1 MRFNGYDL
9 NLLVALEVILT
20 EKNVTRAAKKL
31 NLSQSATSNALARLR
46 LQFNDELLM
55 SSGKTFHRTARAD
68 ELLKKVRPI
77 LAQIEKEVILETST
91 DPRTAERYIKI
102 IASDYVSLTALGQ
115 SLKIIHHEAPGLRF
129 EVSRMHDTPSLLLEK
144 YDIDFLITLDIFAA
158 PSHPYFTYFEDEYV
172 GLVAKENMT
181 LKKKLTQDEYLA
193 MPHIV
198 VRFESGG
205 APTHDDRYFEQLGL
219 NKNIYAVIPSHALI
233 PYFLAHTDFIA
244 TVQRRQ
250 AETFIKHF
258 PLKIVELPLTIP
270 PIKEIIQ
277 WHAARDGD
285 QILQWLRGRLIS
297 TLPNANREISTT
309 IDNIT

>member
-68 ELLKKVRPI
+68 ELLKKVRP
-77 LAQIEKEVILETST
+77 LLSQIEKEIILETST
-91 DPRTAERYIKI
+91 DPDKAERHIKI
-102 IASDYVSLTALGQ
+102 VASDYVSLTALGQ
-115 SLKIIHHEAPGLRF
+115 SLKIISKEAPGLRF
-129 EVSRMHDTPSLLLEK
+129 EISRIHDTPSLLLEK

-172 GLVAKENMT
+172 GLVAVENMKIKKT
-181 LKKKLTQDEYLA
+181 LTLEKYLK

-198 VRFESGG
+198 VRFEAGG
-205 APTHDDRYFEQLGL
+205 APTHDDRYFEQQGL

-233 PYFLAHTDFIA
+233 PYFLINTDFIA

-258 PLKIVELPLTIP
+258 PLRIIELPIKIP

-285 QILQWLRGRLIS
+285 KILQWLRSRLIS
-297 TLPNANREISTT
+297 TMPNN
-309 IDNIT
+309 NITSNVICDD